1 MPNNVWTLKRLAMEK
16 DVTLGK
22 LLTPDNLVFCC
33 TLEEP
38 WKDNQRKI
46 SCVPEGLYKC
56 VKHNTAKYQDVWRLE
71 NVKGRDGIL
80 IHAGNTTEDIEG
92 CILVGKSFGK
102 LKSKKTGKMLPAV
115 LDSRSAL
122 SELRMAIEGEF
133 YLRIINKK

>member
-1 MPNNVWTLKRLAMEK
+1 MANKPWTLRRIAMEK

-22 LLTPDNLVFCC
+22 LVSPDGLVQCC

-56 VKHNTAKYQDVWRLE
+56 VKHNSAKYQDVWRLE

-80 IHAGNTTEDIEG
+80 IHSGNTTDDIEG

-102 LKSKKTGKMLPAV
+102 LKGKPAV

-122 SELRMAIEGEF
+122 SDLRLAIKGEF
-133 YLRIINKK
+133 YLRIVNKKLTGE